1 MQDSEVH
8 FLTDLT
14 RTPQSAP
21 VLGVIPS
28 AFVTPIAVFEPLG
41 DLLDVQ
47 LPEFLAGMKV
57 VFTTVAIRTVRL
69 GLGFGLGPC
78 RRNPGGPFSSRLLSL
93 FEPHI
98 RWLLFGLGRSLTS
111 LSRSGGISLIQ
122 RCYLTGN
129 LLRLR
134 LQLQPGGQVLQG
146 VGSVRTRMQNAI
158 SQAVLN
164 KVNTVGVRH
173 LAEQTINMGTAM
185 ELVSIL
191 SLEGL
196 QHAYQ
201 GLY

>member
-14 RTPQSAP
+14 RTPKSAP

-28 AFVTPIAVFEPLG
+28 AFLTPIAVFEPLG

-47 LPEFLAGMKV
+47 LPEFLAGIKV
-57 VFTTVAIRTVRL
+57 VFTTVAIQTVRF

-78 RRNPGGPFSSRLLSL
+78 RRHPGGPFISRLLSL

-98 RWLLFGLGRSLTS
+98 RWLLFGLGRSLIS

-129 LLRLR
+129 LFCLRLH
-134 LQLQPGGQVLQG
+134 LQPGGQVLQG

-185 ELVSIL
+185 QLVSIL

-201 GLY
+201 GLD

>member
-1 MQDSEVH
+1 MQDGEVQ

-28 AFVTPIAVFEPLG
+28 ALLTPIAVFEPLG
-41 DLLDVQ
+41 DLLHVQ
-47 LPEFLAGMKV
+47 LPEFLAGIKV
-57 VFTTVAIRTVRL
+57 VFTAVAIRTERF

-78 RRNPGGPFSSRLLSL
+78 RRHPGGPFISHLLSL

-98 RWLLFGLGRSLTS
+98 RWLLFGLGRW
-111 LSRSGGISLIQ
+111 SGGVSLIQ

-129 LLRLR
+129 LLCLR
-134 LQLQPGGQVLQG
+134 LHLQPGGQVLQG
-146 VGSVRTRMQNAI
+146 VGSVETRMQNAI

-164 KVNTVGVRH
+164 KVNAVGVRH
-173 LAEQTINMGTAM
+173 LAEQTIDVGTAM

-201 GLY
+201 GLD